1 MPACAL
7 PSIMPLVDGFDAFIL
22 DQWGVL
28 HDGVRA
34 FPEALD
40 AVDHLLA
47 AGKVIVTLSNSGRRA
62 DSATAQMRAMGLPVE
77 RFRANVTSGEAAVAA
92 LRAGEVGGVRLPGR
106 RCYLLCR
113 DGDTSIPTAAGLD
126 LVGAPAAAD
135 FVLIAGIHGEVRD
148 LGSYLDELAPAIAC
162 GLPVVCTNPDRVA
175 VSPRG
180 NVLAPGGVAYA
191 YGAAAGVDP
200 LFVGKPHRPVYE
212 RCRRALPD
220 VALPRICAVG
230 DSLEHDVKGG
240 FDAGLS
246 TVFCLDGIHADAFDL
261 TRPAGENLRAVERLA
276 AIHGGVVPD
285 YVLTR
290 LTWQIAP

>member
-1 MPACAL
+1 MPPRAL

-28 HDGVRA
+28 HDGARA

-40 AVDHLLA
+40 ALDHLLA

-62 DSATAQMRAMGLPVE
+62 DTAAAQMRAMGLPVE
-77 RFRANVTSGEAAVAA
+77 RFRANVTSGETAVAA
-92 LRAGEVGGVRLPGR
+92 LWAGEVGGVPLPGR

-113 DGDTSIPTAAGLD
+113 EGDTSIPAAAGLEI
-126 LVGAPAAAD
+126 VGDPAAAD
-135 FVLIAGIHGEVRD
+135 FVLIAGIHGDVRD
-148 LGSYLDELAPAIAC
+148 LASYLDELAPAIARR
-162 GLPVVCTNPDRVA
+162 LPVVCTNPDRVA

-180 NVLAPGGVAYA
+180 NVLAPGGVAHA
-191 YGAAAGVDP
+191 YGEAAGVEP
-200 LFVGKPHRPVYE
+200 LFVGKPYRPVYA

-230 DSLEHDVKGG
+230 DSLEHDVKGAH
-240 FDAGLS
+240 DAGLA

-261 TRPAGENLRAVERLA
+261 TRPAGENLQAVERLA
-276 AIHGGVVPD
+276 ATHGGVVPD

-290 LTWQIAP
+290 LAWEIAP

>member
-1 MPACAL
+1 MSPRAL

-28 HDGVRA
+28 HDGTRA
-34 FPEALD
+34 LAAALD

-62 DSATAQMRAMGLPVE
+62 ATAEAQMKAMGLPVE

-92 LRAGEVGGVRLPGR
+92 LAAGEIGGVRLAGR

-113 DGDTSIPTAAGLD
+113 EGDTSIPDAAGLE
-126 LVGAPAAAD
+126 VVARPADAD
-135 FVLIAGIHGEVRD
+135 FVLVTGIHGEVRD
-148 LGSYLDELAPAIAC
+148 LASYLDELAPAVERR
-162 GLPVVCTNPDRVA
+162 LPLVCTNPDRVA

-180 NVLAPGGVAYA
+180 NVLAPGGLAHA
-191 YGAAAGVDP
+191 YGEAAGVAP

-220 VALPRICAVG
+220 VAVPRICAVG
-230 DSLEHDVKGG
+230 DSLEHDIAGAHA
-240 FDAGLS
+240 AGLA

-261 TRPAGENLRAVERLA
+261 TRPARDNLAAVERLTA
-276 AIHGGVVPD
+276 AHGGVTPD
-285 YVLTR
+285 YVITR
-290 LTWQIAP
+290 LAWEIDG